1 MPRKLHSGTLLDT
14 EGVRIM
20 DFDLENHCGKHGCY
34 CTHTNGCVKGW
45 IEQEYTHE
53 KKVVRGGIP
62 SVTLTSYDG
71 VRPCQNCDPERYE
84 IWWSSKTSAEYHER
98 LRARSTVNRN
108 KAYENEERDKTRTL

>member
-1 MPRKLHSGTLLDT
+1 
-14 EGVRIM
+14 M
-20 DFDLENHCGKHGCY
+20 DFDLDNHCGKHGCY

-45 IEQEYTHE
+45 IEQEYIHE
-53 KKVVRGGIP
+53 KKVIRGGIP
-62 SVTLTSYDG
+62 SVTLKTYEG

>member
-1 MPRKLHSGTLLDT
+1 
-14 EGVRIM
+14 M
-20 DFDLENHCGKHGCY
+20 DFDLESHCGKHGCF

-53 KKVVRGGIP
+53 KKVIRSGIP
-62 SVTLTSYDG
+62 SVTLTTYEG

>member
-1 MPRKLHSGTLLDT
+1 
-14 EGVRIM
+14 M

-34 CTHTNGCVKGW
+34 CTHTNGCSKGW
-45 IEQEYTHE
+45 IEQKYIHE
-53 KKVVRGGIP
+53 KKVIRNGIP
-62 SVTLTSYDG
+62 SVTLTTYEG

-108 KAYENEERDKTRTL
+108 KTYENEERDKTRTL

>member
-1 MPRKLHSGTLLDT
+1 
-14 EGVRIM
+14 M
-20 DFDLENHCGKHGCY
+20 DFDLDNHCGKHGCY

-45 IEQEYTHE
+45 IEQEYIHE
-53 KKVVRGGIP
+53 KKVVRNGIP
-62 SVTLTSYDG
+62 SLTLTTYQG